1 MWAKVE
7 NGQIVGIVRGNQGV
21 TVNGTQYP
29 SSIFKL
35 WSKEELRGIGFVPY
49 SIQKGGDTR
58 FQTEGGVVN
67 NLSDDGTEAIG
78 VTQYTDKNLEDILFV
93 KENGDGVFPVI
104 DPRTGEQMVQTGL
117 KTQYKNQNNQTCYSK
132 LSVSD
137 WYVIRATETGGTV
150 PDAITVYRSAVRTK
164 ANEIEAAINA
174 CSTMDQFKALF
185 VTPVDGDGKPT
196 GNAPINDW
204 PKE

>member
-49 SIQKGGDTR
+49 SIQKGGDIR

-67 NLSDDGTEAIG
+67 NLSDDGTKVIG
-78 VTQYTDKNLEDILFV
+78 VTQYTDKILEDILV
-93 KENGDGVFPVI
+93 VDENGDAVI
-104 DPRTGEQMVQTGL
+104 DHRTGEQMVQTGL
-117 KTQYKNQNNQTCYSK
+117 KTQYKNQNNKTCYSK

-150 PDAITVYRSAVRTK
+150 PDEITVYRSAVRAK

-185 VTPVDGDGKPT
+185 VTPVDEDGKPT

>member
-1 MWAKVE
+1 MWAKVQD
-7 NGQIVGIVRGNQGV
+7 GKITGIIRGNTGIDI
-21 TVNGTQYP
+21 NGTQYP

-35 WSKEELRGIGFVPY
+35 WSKEELKAIGIVPY

-78 VTQYTDKNLEDILFV
+78 VTQYTDKILEDILV
-93 KENGDGVFPVI
+93 VDENGDAVI

-117 KTQYKNQNNQTCYSK
+117 KTQYKNQNNQICYSK

-150 PDAITVYRSAVRTK
+150 PDAITAYRSAVRAK
-164 ANEIEAAINA
+164 ANEIETAINA

-196 GNAPINDW
+196 GNAPISDW
-204 PKE
+204 PNEL

>member
-49 SIQKGGDTR
+49 SIQKGGDIR

-78 VTQYTDKNLEDILFV
+78 VTQYTDKILEDILV
-93 KENGDGVFPVI
+93 VDENGDAVI

-150 PDAITVYRSAVRTK
+150 PDEITVYRSAVRAK

-185 VTPVDGDGKPT
+185 VTPVDEDGKPT

>member
-49 SIQKGGDTR
+49 SIQKGGDIR

-67 NLSDDGTEAIG
+67 NLSDDGTKVIG
-78 VTQYTDKNLEDILFV
+78 VTQYTDKILEDILV
-93 KENGDGVFPVI
+93 VDENGDAVI
-104 DPRTGEQMVQTGL
+104 DHRTGEQMVQTGL
-117 KTQYKNQNNQTCYSK
+117 KTQYKNQNNKTCYSK

-150 PDAITVYRSAVRTK
+150 PDEIIVYRSAVRAK

-174 CSTMDQFKALF
+174 CSTMDQFKTLF
-185 VTPVDGDGKPT
+185 VIPVDGDGKPT
-196 GNAPINDW
+196 GNAPISDW
-204 PKE
+204 PEE

>member
-67 NLSDDGTEAIG
+67 NLSDNGAEVIG
-78 VTQYTDKNLEDILFV
+78 VTQYTDKNLEDILV
-93 KENGDGVFPVI
+93 VDENDDAVI
-104 DPRTGEQMVQTGL
+104 DPNTGEQMVQTGL

-150 PDAITVYRSAVRTK
+150 PDEITVYRSAVRAK

-185 VTPVDGDGKPT
+185 VTPVDEDGKPT

>member
-67 NLSDDGTEAIG
+67 NLSDDGTKVIG
-78 VTQYTDKNLEDILFV
+78 VTQYKDKILEDILV
-93 KENGDGVFPVI
+93 VDKNGDAVI
-104 DPRTGEQMVQTGL
+104 DPNTGEQMVQTGL
-117 KTQYKNQNNQTCYSK
+117 KTRYKNQNNQTCYSK

-150 PDAITVYRSAVRTK
+150 PDEITVYRSAVRAK

-185 VTPVDGDGKPT
+185 VTPVDEDGKPT

>member
-49 SIQKGGDTR
+49 SIQKGGDIR

-67 NLSDDGTEAIG
+67 NLSDDGTKVIG
-78 VTQYTDKNLEDILFV
+78 VTQYTDKILEDILV
-93 KENGDGVFPVI
+93 VDENGDAVI
-104 DPRTGEQMVQTGL
+104 DPNTGEQMVQTGL
-117 KTQYKNQNNQTCYSK
+117 KTQYKNQNNKTCYSK

-150 PDAITVYRSAVRTK
+150 PDEITVYRSAVRAK

-185 VTPVDGDGKPT
+185 VTPVDEDGKPT

>member
-7 NGQIVGIVRGNQGV
+7 NGQIVGIVRGNRGV

-58 FQTEGGVVN
+58 FQREGGVVN
-67 NLSDDGTEAIG
+67 NLSDNGAEVIG
-78 VTQYTDKNLEDILFV
+78 VTQYTDKNLEDILV
-93 KENGDGVFPVI
+93 VDENGDAVI
-104 DPRTGEQMVQTGL
+104 DPNTGEQMVQTGL

-150 PDAITVYRSAVRTK
+150 PDEITVYRSAVRAK

-185 VTPVDGDGKPT
+185 VTPVDEDRKPT

>member
-7 NGQIVGIVRGNQGV
+7 NGQIVEIVRGNQGV

-78 VTQYTDKNLEDILFV
+78 VTQYTDKILEDILV
-93 KENGDGVFPVI
+93 VDENGDAVI

-150 PDAITVYRSAVRTK
+150 PDEITVYRSAVRAK

-185 VTPVDGDGKPT
+185 VTPVDEDGKPT

>member
-49 SIQKGGDTR
+49 SIQKGGDIR

-67 NLSDDGTEAIG
+67 NLSDDGTKVIG
-78 VTQYTDKNLEDILFV
+78 VTQYTDKILEDILV
-93 KENGDGVFPVI
+93 VDENGDAVI

-117 KTQYKNQNNQTCYSK
+117 KTQYKNQNNQICYSK

-150 PDAITVYRSAVRTK
+150 PDEITVYRSAVRAK

-185 VTPVDGDGKPT
+185 VTPVDEDGKPT

>member
-7 NGQIVGIVRGNQGV
+7 NGQIVEIVRGNQGV

-49 SIQKGGDTR
+49 SIQKGGDIR

-67 NLSDDGTEAIG
+67 NLSDDGTKVIG
-78 VTQYTDKNLEDILFV
+78 VTQYTDKILEDILV
-93 KENGDGVFPVI
+93 VDENGDAVI

-117 KTQYKNQNNQTCYSK
+117 KTQYKNQNNKTCYSK

-150 PDAITVYRSAVRTK
+150 PDEITVYRSAVRAK

-185 VTPVDGDGKPT
+185 VTPVDEDGKPT

>member
-49 SIQKGGDTR
+49 SIQKGGDIR

-67 NLSDDGTEAIG
+67 NLSDDGTKVIG
-78 VTQYTDKNLEDILFV
+78 VTQYTDKILEDILV
-93 KENGDGVFPVI
+93 VDENGDAVI
-104 DPRTGEQMVQTGL
+104 DPNTGEQMVQTGL

-150 PDAITVYRSAVRTK
+150 PDEITVYRSAVRAK

-185 VTPVDGDGKPT
+185 VTPVDEDGKPT

>member
-29 SSIFKL
+29 SSIFNL

-67 NLSDDGTEAIG
+67 NLNDDGTEAIG
-78 VTQYTDKNLEDILFV
+78 VTQYTDKILEDTLAV
-93 KENGDGVFPVI
+93 DENGDAVI
-104 DPRTGEQMVQTGL
+104 DPRTNKQMVQTGL
-117 KTQYKNQNNQTCYSK
+117 KTQYKNKNNEVCYSK

-137 WYVIRATETGGTV
+137 WYVIRATETGSTV
-150 PDAITVYRSAVRTK
+150 PDAITAYRSAVRAK
-164 ANEIEAAINA
+164 ANEIEAAIDA

-185 VTPVDGDGKPT
+185 VTPVDADGKPT
-196 GNAPINDW
+196 GNAPIHDW
-204 PKE
+204 PEE

>member
-78 VTQYTDKNLEDILFV
+78 VTQYTDKILEDILV
-93 KENGDGVFPVI
+93 VDENGDGFFQLLI
-104 DPRTGEQMVQTGL
+104 LEL
-117 KTQYKNQNNQTCYSK
+117 ANKWYK
-132 LSVSD
+132 LV
-137 WYVIRATETGGTV
+137 
-150 PDAITVYRSAVRTK
+150 
-164 ANEIEAAINA
+164 
-174 CSTMDQFKALF
+174 
-185 VTPVDGDGKPT
+185 
-196 GNAPINDW
+196 
-204 PKE
+204 

>member
-49 SIQKGGDTR
+49 SIQKGGDIR

-67 NLSDDGTEAIG
+67 NLSDDGTKVIG
-78 VTQYTDKNLEDILFV
+78 VTQYTDKILEDILV
-93 KENGDGVFPVI
+93 VDENGDAVI
-104 DPRTGEQMVQTGL
+104 DPNTGEQMVQTGL
-117 KTQYKNQNNQTCYSK
+117 KTQYKNQNNKICYSK

-150 PDAITVYRSAVRTK
+150 PDEITVYRSAVRAK

-185 VTPVDGDGKPT
+185 VTPVDEDGKPT

>member
-67 NLSDDGTEAIG
+67 NLSDDGTKVIG
-78 VTQYTDKNLEDILFV
+78 VTQYTDKILEDILV
-93 KENGDGVFPVI
+93 VDENGDAVI
-104 DPRTGEQMVQTGL
+104 DHRTGEQMVQTGL
-117 KTQYKNQNNQTCYSK
+117 KTQYKNQNNKTCYSK

-150 PDAITVYRSAVRTK
+150 PDEITVYRSAVRAK

-185 VTPVDGDGKPT
+185 VTPVDEDGKPT

>member
-67 NLSDDGTEAIG
+67 NLNDDGTEVIG
-78 VTQYTDKNLEDILFV
+78 VTQYTDKILEDILV
-93 KENGDGVFPVI
+93 VDENGDAVI

-137 WYVIRATETGGTV
+137 WYVIRATETDGTV
-150 PDAITVYRSAVRTK
+150 PDEITVYRSAVRAK

-185 VTPVDGDGKPT
+185 VTPVDEDGKPT

>member
-49 SIQKGGDTR
+49 SIQKGGDIR

-67 NLSDDGTEAIG
+67 NLSDDGTKVIG
-78 VTQYTDKNLEDILFV
+78 VTQYTDKILEDILV
-93 KENGDGVFPVI
+93 VDENGDAVI

-117 KTQYKNQNNQTCYSK
+117 KTQYKNQNNKTCYSK

-150 PDAITVYRSAVRTK
+150 PDEITVYRSAVRAK

-185 VTPVDGDGKPT
+185 VTPVDEDGKPT

>member
-7 NGQIVGIVRGNQGV
+7 NGQIVEIVRGNQGV

-67 NLSDDGTEAIG
+67 NLNDDGTEVIG
-78 VTQYTDKNLEDILFV
+78 VTQYTDKILEDILV
-93 KENGDGVFPVI
+93 VDENGDAVI

-150 PDAITVYRSAVRTK
+150 PDEITVYRSAVRAK

-185 VTPVDGDGKPT
+185 VTPVDEDGKPT

>member
-78 VTQYTDKNLEDILFV
+78 VTQYTDKILEDILV
-93 KENGDGVFPVI
+93 VDENGDAVI

-137 WYVIRATETGGTV
+137 WYVIRATGTGGTV
-150 PDAITVYRSAVRTK
+150 PDEITVYRSAVRAK

-185 VTPVDGDGKPT
+185 VTPVDEDGKPT

>member
-7 NGQIVGIVRGNQGV
+7 NGQIVEIVRGNQGV

-49 SIQKGGDTR
+49 SIQKGGDIR

-67 NLSDDGTEAIG
+67 NLSDDGTKVIG
-78 VTQYTDKNLEDILFV
+78 VTQYTDKILEDILV
-93 KENGDGVFPVI
+93 VDENGDAVI

-150 PDAITVYRSAVRTK
+150 PDEITVYRSAVRAK

-185 VTPVDGDGKPT
+185 VTPVDEDGKPT

>member
-7 NGQIVGIVRGNQGV
+7 NGQIVEIVRGNQGV

-49 SIQKGGDTR
+49 SIQKGGNIR

-67 NLSDDGTEAIG
+67 NLSDDGTKVIG
-78 VTQYTDKNLEDILFV
+78 VTQYTDKILEDILV
-93 KENGDGVFPVI
+93 VDENGDAVI

-150 PDAITVYRSAVRTK
+150 PDEITVYRSAVRAK

-185 VTPVDGDGKPT
+185 VTPVDEDGKPT

>member
-67 NLSDDGTEAIG
+67 NLSDNGAEVIG
-78 VTQYTDKNLEDILFV
+78 VTQYTDKILEDILV
-93 KENGDGVFPVI
+93 VDENGDAVI
-104 DPRTGEQMVQTGL
+104 DPRTNEQMVQTGL

-150 PDAITVYRSAVRTK
+150 PDEITVYRSAVRAK

-185 VTPVDGDGKPT
+185 VTPVDEDGKPT

>member
-7 NGQIVGIVRGNQGV
+7 NGQIVRIVRGNQGV

-49 SIQKGGDTR
+49 SIQKGGDIR

-67 NLSDDGTEAIG
+67 NLSDDGTKVIG
-78 VTQYTDKNLEDILFV
+78 VTQYTDKILEDILV
-93 KENGDGVFPVI
+93 VDENGDAVI

-150 PDAITVYRSAVRTK
+150 PDEITVYRSAVRAK

-185 VTPVDGDGKPT
+185 VTPVDEDGKPT